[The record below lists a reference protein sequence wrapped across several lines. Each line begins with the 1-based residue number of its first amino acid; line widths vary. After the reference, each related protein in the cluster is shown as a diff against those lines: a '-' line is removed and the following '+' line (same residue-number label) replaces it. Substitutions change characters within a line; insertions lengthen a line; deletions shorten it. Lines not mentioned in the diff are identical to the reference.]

1 MFYIKYANINLI
13 KNFNKYYKSIY
24 IDYEIAVYT
33 N

>member
-1 MFYIKYANINLI
+1 MICIKNANIKLI